1 MMLNITVIYPIFDG
15 FICQR
20 GIILM
25 SRYFCVLT
33 IIDLFVLSFMCILTK
48 LSESLNKKQK
58 RGFFFAFIIIAFISV
73 LEVITL
79 VVDGMPKEYRWLNII
94 SNYLGFGLSPAP
106 SICLIYALD
115 KKSIVGKEVKIA
127 IFCEVAFLLFLAIS
141 IPFGLVFSVSADNI
155 YSRGPYFYIYII
167 VYFLSILY
175 LLLSTI
181 ITSLNF
187 QNRSKK
193 LIYPLALFLLAE
205 TIIQILTPD
214 LHVSWLCITLLSVL
228 YFIYCNEMWHQLD
241 GLTGLLSQDSY
252 LNSTSE
258 IHKGEGALIVF
269 DVDDFKLVND
279 KYGHLK
285 GDTCLFE
292 IADCIKRAYSSY
304 GYCYRIGG
312 DEFCVLLTN
321 KDKEAECLDI
331 FLSLLKEKRS
341 MYEFIPTVSYG
352 SSYYANEEMI
362 TVKDRADKNMY
373 KFKHK
378 HKTQNK

>member
-1 MMLNITVIYPIFDG
+1 
-15 FICQR
+15 
-20 GIILM
+20 M

-58 RGFFFAFIIIAFISV
+58 RGFFFAFIIIAFISI

-115 KKSIVGKEVKIA
+115 KKSIVGKEMKIA

-141 IPFGLVFSVSADNI
+141 IPFGLVFSVSIDNI
-155 YSRGPYFYIYII
+155 YSRGPFFCIYII
-167 VYFLSILY
+167 VYFLSVLY
-175 LLLSTI
+175 LMLSTI
-181 ITSLNF
+181 ITSFNF

-258 IHKGEGALIVF
+258 IYKGEGVLIVF
-269 DVDDFKLVND
+269 DVDSFKLVND
-279 KYGHLK
+279 KYGHLN

-331 FLSLLKEKRS
+331 FLSLLEERRS

-362 TVKDRADKNMY
+362 IVKDRADKNMY

-378 HKTQNK
+378 HKMQNR

>member
-1 MMLNITVIYPIFDG
+1 MVIYPIFDG
-15 FICQR
+15 FICRR

-58 RGFFFAFIIIAFISV
+58 RGFFFAFIIIAFISI

-79 VVDGMPKEYRWLNII
+79 VVDGMPKEYRWLNIV
-94 SNYLGFGLSPAP
+94 SNYLGFGLSPVP

-115 KKSIVGKEVKIA
+115 KKSIVGKEMKIA
-127 IFCEVAFLLFLAIS
+127 MFFEIAFLIFLAIS

-193 LIYPLALFLLAE
+193 LIYPLGLFLLAE

-258 IHKGEGALIVF
+258 IYKGEGVLIVF

-285 GDTCLFE
+285 GDACLSE

-331 FLSLLKEKRS
+331 FLSLLEERRS

-378 HKTQNK
+378 HKTQNR